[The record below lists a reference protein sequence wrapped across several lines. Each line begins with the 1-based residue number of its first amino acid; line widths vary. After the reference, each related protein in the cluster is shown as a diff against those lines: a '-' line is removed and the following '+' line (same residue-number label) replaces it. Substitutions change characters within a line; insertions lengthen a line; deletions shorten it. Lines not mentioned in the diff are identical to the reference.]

1 MTTDGSGKGKGKICK
16 PPPPKAKG
24 AQKGHNSLEYGKE
37 PTATPQD
44 VTPLP
49 KPQPEEALKLLA
61 RLQHGDGSWEPS
73 EELAL
78 GLGLH
83 VFALEIPRKPAQ
95 DVPAWSVVVST
106 TLACQAL
113 QRCISIIGSAKTDAS
128 AGRSEAL
135 AVAAE
140 HSVLGSK
147 VLDVAGEWLEAA
159 WDKAKQHV
167 RARQRHELDLKVK
180 SILEELLPLP
190 SWKEQLKAKMA
201 IHKTCEVCGSEYT
214 AAVGKCTRCFPPERP
229 TVDVEQDNRKWRS
242 LPPAPLH
249 VDWQQCE
256 GALHVEGGSG
266 GVTLLHVGEGV
277 LVLKKQRMT
286 AAAEFL
292 AIQVAKAI
300 GIRVADMRL
309 ISWAEAE
316 FQEINAA
323 IRKTSSFEK
332 NPLLGIW
339 RSTEFLGIL
348 EYIPGCTVQGPEFQH
363 RLQDMEPDSLQKFWF
378 EVGEIIAYDAL
389 INNVDRIPLLWDNEG
404 NTANLMLLDNL
415 VKENRVVGIDQAV
428 APIVAAGPG
437 RERFLSRL
445 KELSEAVFRKQWQD
459 SALVSSSLDKVSECF
474 MLSCGVQVDKTTLM
488 SGLLRGLTKVA
499 DLMEDGSLAT
509 ALDEAIA
516 AGRQIFRP
524 ATVDMGHKELP
535 HMRDF
540 ILATAETIAL
550 ARRAAFAA

>member
-1 MTTDGSGKGKGKICK
+1 MLQISEETALTCFDPVTAKEVLPSGVRERLEKHPEIKIMSLDSDKRKDEDARREALQTADAAVLCLPDDAAVAAVALAEGSDTVIVDASTAHRVAEGWQYGFPEMSSEQATSIAKSKRIANPGCYPTGKICK

-24 AQKGHNSLEYGKE
+24 AQKGHNSQEYGKE
-37 PTATPQD
+37 PTATLQD

-61 RLQHGDGSWEPS
+61 RLQHADGTWEPS

-113 QRCISIIGSAKTDAS
+113 QRCISIIGSSKTDPS

-135 AVAAE
+135 AVASE

-167 RARQRHELDLKVK
+167 RARQRHELDLK
-180 SILEELLPLP
+180 
-190 SWKEQLKAKMA
+190 EQLKAKMA
-201 IHKTCEVCGSEYT
+201 IHKTCEVCGTAYT

-229 TVDVEQDNRKWRS
+229 TVDVDQDNRKWRS

-300 GIRVADMRL
+300 GIRVADMR
-309 ISWAEAE
+309 A
-316 FQEINAA
+316 
-323 IRKTSSFEK
+323 
-332 NPLLGIW
+332 
-339 RSTEFLGIL
+339 
-348 EYIPGCTVQGPEFQH
+348 
-363 RLQDMEPDSLQKFWF
+363 
-378 EVGEIIAYDAL
+378 
-389 INNVDRIPLLWDNEG
+389 
-404 NTANLMLLDNL
+404 
-415 VKENRVVGIDQAV
+415 
-428 APIVAAGPG
+428 
-437 RERFLSRL
+437 
-445 KELSEAVFRKQWQD
+445 
-459 SALVSSSLDKVSECF
+459 
-474 MLSCGVQVDKTTLM
+474 
-488 SGLLRGLTKVA
+488 
-499 DLMEDGSLAT
+499 
-509 ALDEAIA
+509 
-516 AGRQIFRP
+516 
-524 ATVDMGHKELP
+524 
-535 HMRDF
+535 
-540 ILATAETIAL
+540 
-550 ARRAAFAA
+550 